1 MKTRFSSKMARI
13 AAAAVILSM
22 VAGVLFGAV
31 SLSQSAAARSE
42 LTPGAPTTATDDHL
56 YRFADG
62 DEFGSVVEAPQAIGF
77 SGGTVTVTRS
87 ASVAVAPDRAVLDLA
102 VEGTAAT
109 VAAARQSAAESMT
122 ALLAAIKEAGVADDD
137 IATTMFR
144 IQPETEWVEETIDLG
159 DGETVRRGRSR
170 LIGYTVRNGVTATV
184 RDLDEVGT
192 VIDEAAEAAGDNFRI
207 PGIRFSAGNQAA
219 AADQARELA
228 AEDARR
234 VAELY
239 AESLGFVLGPV
250 VEMTEYDRGAPLTRE
265 FAVAESAALLADTPI
280 IPGDVDVSAS
290 VQVKFAILG
299 SVQRASGE

>member
-1 MKTRFSSKMARI
+1 MKTRFSSKMARF

-42 LTPGAPTTATDDHL
+42 LTPGAPTATDDHL

-62 DEFGSVVEAPQAIGF
+62 GEFGSVVEAPQAIGF

-192 VIDEAAEAAGDNFRI
+192 VIDKAAGAAGDNFRI

-265 FAVAESAALLADTPI
+265 FAVVESDALLADTPI

-299 SVQRASGE
+299 SVQRSSGE